1 MTPVYVL
8 QNLDDTILDLH
19 RCQLA
24 EQMLSREQQQRTTQD
39 YRAEMIRV
47 EVERQRQIEE
57 RQLQ

>member
-24 EQMLSREQQQRTTQD
+24 EQMLSREQQ
-39 YRAEMIRV
+39 
-47 EVERQRQIEE
+47 
-57 RQLQ
+57 